1 MGILLMGGLRVKSE
15 ACAYVTG
22 GPGWGWQVAWE
33 GHALLGSCDSSF
45 WARGKQSKSPWG
57 CCHLPVLRPGCWG
70 WGWGRQQRVGHVTHE
85 LMTNKQV

>member
-1 MGILLMGGLRVKSE
+1 MVGILLMGGLRVKSE

-57 CCHLPVLRPGCWG
+57 CCHLPVLRPGC
-70 WGWGRQQRVGHVTHE
+70 
-85 LMTNKQV
+85 